1 MIKSAAKDGAMTKN
15 INRFNL
21 STHHIEQYIFDLRG
35 IQVMVDRDLAMLYGV
50 PTGRLNEQVSRN
62 RERFPDSF
70 MFQLT
75 TGEKNELLANCDRLN
90 GLKHSSTCPYAFT
103 EQGVAMLSAVLHSK
117 TAVEV
122 SIQIMQTFVG
132 IRKFISSHAGLFQ
145 RLEKIEKKQ
154 LETDQKFE
162 RLFGALEDK
171 TLIPS
176 QGIFYDREIFD
187 AYFLVIKLIKT
198 AKTSIVLIDNYI
210 DETVLLMLS
219 KRPKGVE
226 AIIYT
231 SKITKTLQNDLKKHN
246 SQYAPVT
253 VKIFRKAHDR
263 FLVIDTKTVYH
274 IGASLKDAGKKW
286 FAFSEINLDANEMI
300 TRIQTEG
307 CHE

>member
-1 MIKSAAKDGAMTKN
+1 
-15 INRFNL
+15 
-21 STHHIEQYIFDLRG
+21 
-35 IQVMVDRDLAMLYGV
+35 MVDRDLAMLYGV
-50 PTGRLNEQVSRN
+50 PTRRLNEQVSRN

-70 MFQLT
+70 MFQLSKE
-75 TGEKNELLANCDRLN
+75 EKNELVANCDRLN
-90 GLKHSSTCPYAFT
+90 GMKHSSTCPYAFT

-162 RLFGALEDK
+162 HIFSALEGK

-198 AKTSIVLIDNYI
+198 ANTSIVLIDNYI

-226 AIIYT
+226 ATIYT

-307 CHE
+307 CHG

>member
-1 MIKSAAKDGAMTKN
+1 MN
-15 INRFNL
+15 ENRFNL
-21 STHHIEQYIFDLRG
+21 STHHIEQYILDLRG

-50 PTGRLNEQVSRN
+50 PTRRLNEQVSRN

-75 TGEKNELLANCDRLN
+75 KGEKNELLANCDRLN
-90 GLKHSSTCPYAFT
+90 SLKHSSTCPYAFT

-117 TAVEV
+117 TAVDV

-154 LETDQKFE
+154 LETDQKFDHISS
-162 RLFGALEDK
+162 ALEGK

-226 AIIYT
+226 ATIYT
-231 SKITKTLQNDLKKHN
+231 SKITKTLRNDLKKHN
-246 SQYAPVT
+246 CQYAPVT

-286 FAFSEINLDANEMI
+286 FAFSEIYLDANEMI
-300 TRIQTEG
+300 KRIQTEG